1 MNAPIQ
7 TWAVQE
13 WVVDNAA
20 RRRGQPFLS
29 VLIPFL
35 HDDPRPLIEALDRE
49 AAALKGQVEVVLLDD
64 GAGDDELA
72 HQVIAAVE
80 ALSLPARLVRLLANE
95 GRSRGRNR
103 LARHA
108 RGDRLLFLDSD
119 MLPDAPD
126 FLARWVALA
135 REQDPAVASGGF
147 SLAQIEPRPE
157 HLLHRKLATRSDC
170 APAAERG
177 KAPEKYVFTSN
188 LMIRR
193 DVFESEAFDEGF
205 TGWGWEDVEWG
216 IRVAR
221 RHAILHVDNPATHLG
236 LDAPAIIAQ
245 KYEQSADNFA
255 RLLKA
260 HPDVV
265 RRYPTYRVARLLK
278 LVPLGALWRPL
289 LKALAL
295 SDAGPIALRAF
306 SMRLYRIAMSA
317 KAI

>member
-1 MNAPIQ
+1 MTTPIQ
-7 TWAVQE
+7 TSARE

-20 RRRGQPFLS
+20 WAGASPFLS

-35 HDDPRPLIEALDRE
+35 HDDPRPLIAALDRE
-49 AAALKGQVEVVLLDD
+49 APVLRGEVEVVLLDD
-64 GAGDDELA
+64 GAGDDEFA
-72 HQVIAAVE
+72 HRVIAAVQ
-80 ALSLPARLVRLLANE
+80 ALSLPVRLIRLLANE
-95 GRSRGRNR
+95 GRSKGRNR

-126 FLARWVALA
+126 FLARWVALS
-135 REQDPAVASGGF
+135 RERDPAVVFGGF
-147 SLAQIEPRPE
+147 SLAQIEARPE
-157 HLLHRKLATRSDC
+157 HLLHRKLASRSDC
-170 APAAERG
+170 APAAERQ

-193 DVFESEAFDEGF
+193 DVFEAEAFDEGF

-236 LDAPAIIAQ
+236 LDPPAIIAQ

-255 RLLKA
+255 RVLDA

-278 LVPLGALWRPL
+278 LVPFGALWRPV

-295 SDAGPIALRAF
+295 SDAGPVAMRAF
-306 SMRLYRIAMSA
+306 SMRLYRAAVSA
-317 KAI
+317 RAI

>member
-1 MNAPIQ
+1 MTTPNAPGR
-7 TWAVQE
+7 E
-13 WVVDNAA
+13 WVIDNAA
-20 RRRGQPFLS
+20 WPHARPFLS

-35 HDDPRPLIEALDRE
+35 HDDPRPLIAALGRE
-49 AAALKGQVEVVLLDD
+49 AATLKGQVEVVLLDD
-64 GAGDDELA
+64 GAGDDEFA
-72 HQVIAAVE
+72 HQVIAAVQ

-95 GRSRGRNR
+95 GRSKGRNR

-126 FLARWVALA
+126 FLARWAALA
-135 REQDPAVASGGF
+135 REQDPAVVFGGF

-157 HLLHRKLATRSDC
+157 HLLHRKLASRSDC
-170 APAAERG
+170 APAAERR
-177 KAPEKYVFTSN
+177 KSPEKYVFTSN

-193 DVFESEAFDEGF
+193 DVFESESFDEGF

-216 IRVAR
+216 IRVSR
-221 RHAILHVDNPATHLG
+221 RHAIGHIDNPATHLG
-236 LDAPAIIAQ
+236 LDPPAIIAQ

-255 RLLKA
+255 RVLDA

-278 LVPLGALWRPL
+278 LVPLGALWRPV
-289 LKALAL
+289 LKALAV
-295 SDAGPIALRAF
+295 SNAGPVAMRAF
-306 SMRLYRIAMSA
+306 SMRLYRAAVSA
-317 KAI
+317 RAI